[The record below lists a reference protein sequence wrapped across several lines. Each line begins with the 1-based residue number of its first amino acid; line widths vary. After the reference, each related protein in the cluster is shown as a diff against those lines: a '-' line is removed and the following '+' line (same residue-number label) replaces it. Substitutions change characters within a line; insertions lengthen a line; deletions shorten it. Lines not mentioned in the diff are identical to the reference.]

1 MHAGYRKV
9 IVVAI
14 LTLSTAVGSSLPS
27 SAGVSSAGV
36 SSSAGGTAISLAT
49 PKLTIAKQVAA
60 ARKMLKSLKNTSYSS
75 KTYNRNAQFGNGWTD
90 VDDNN
95 CETRDD
101 ILKRDLIKETFDDRC
116 VVRTGVLKDPYTGK
130 VINFLRGVSTSR
142 KVQIDHVIALH
153 LAWQLGANKWSQ
165 AKRVA
170 FANDPINLIA
180 TDGPT
185 NASKSD
191 SGPEEWLPPKSSY
204 RCTYVIRFIRISYLY
219 KVGITAASRST
230 MSSVLNSCKVIVG
243 NPATLSPLPPSV
255 WQ

>member
-1 MHAGYRKV
+1 MHAGYRKF

-14 LTLSTAVGSSLPS
+14 VTLSTALGSSLPS
-27 SAGVSSAGV
+27 SAEVSASLSSTTTQPSA
-36 SSSAGGTAISLAT
+36 TT
-49 PKLTIAKQVAA
+49 PRVTIAKQVTA

-75 KTYNRNAQFGNGWTD
+75 QTYNRNAQFGNGWTD

-101 ILKRDLIKETFDDRC
+101 ILKRDLTKETFDDRC

-142 KVQIDHVIALH
+142 KVQIDHIIALH

-191 SGPEEWLPPKSSY
+191 SGPEEWLPPKATY

-219 KVGITAASRST
+219 KVGITAASRSA
-230 MSSVLNSCKVIVG
+230 MNSVLNSCKVIVG
-243 NPATLSPLPPSV
+243 NPATMSPLPPSV
-255 WQ
+255 WN